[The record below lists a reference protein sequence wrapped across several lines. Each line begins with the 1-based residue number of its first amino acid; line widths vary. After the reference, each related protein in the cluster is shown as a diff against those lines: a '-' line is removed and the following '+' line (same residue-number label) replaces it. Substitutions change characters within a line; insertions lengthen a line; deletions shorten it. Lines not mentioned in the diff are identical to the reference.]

1 MPLHFLVLVSLVQ
14 SNPSRLSSCKRLLIN
29 LVAHD
34 FIMKL
39 MVLLIRALFP
49 LSSSISLYIERCEPF
64 FAFFCLIQGIIH
76 DHSLLHGV
84 AYVIPCNITL
94 QYIDMAYRLV
104 ENMLYYTHD
113 YTRTSIH
120 TYNILQTCI
129 RMHSNIQASTNPS
142 PTSIRP
148 YTHTTTYPGR
158 HVRTYLSTPAQMY
171 IQMYMPTD
179 IRTYL
184 GTGPDRPYRSLK

>member
-1 MPLHFLVLVSLVQ
+1 
-14 SNPSRLSSCKRLLIN
+14 
-29 LVAHD
+29 
-34 FIMKL
+34 
-39 MVLLIRALFP
+39 
-49 LSSSISLYIERCEPF
+49 
-64 FAFFCLIQGIIH
+64 
-76 DHSLLHGV
+76 
-84 AYVIPCNITL
+84 
-94 QYIDMAYRLV
+94 
-104 ENMLYYTHD
+104 MLYYTHD

-158 HVRTYLSTPAQMY
+158 HVRTYLSTPVQMY

-184 GTGPDRPYRSLK
+184 GTGPDRSLQILKIAHISADMYINDNIQLQLLANRRRPQLSGGWWVVDVGSTGSRLITVIFQNIHRFRNVPIFLKHVIGV